1 MLTWAEQIAK
11 QVIQRRPDKDEYVCA
26 ACVSPSG
33 PVLAGDLRAAA
44 VSHFVVQALTGLGRR
59 AKLVLCR
66 EDLPWGDGP
75 SPFHALGM
83 EPDFRCQDRG
93 AADFLAAGRNA
104 PYETGGDAPLL
115 QSCEVPGV
123 RGNAGTLAGE
133 SGLTLEGLL
142 EIYQPE
148 VLLWLCAKNE
158 PGRAFEI
165 GRASCRERV

>member
-66 EDLPWGDGP
+66 EDLPRGDGP

-83 EPDFRCQDRG
+83 EPDFRSQDRG

-104 PYETGGDAPLL
+104 PCETGGDAPLL
-115 QSCEVPGV
+115 QVCEVPGV
-123 RGNAGTLAGE
+123 RDRK
-133 SGLTLEGLL
+133 S
-142 EIYQPE
+142 
-148 VLLWLCAKNE
+148 V
-158 PGRAFEI
+158 
-165 GRASCRERV
+165 V